1 MSYLAG
7 HRQERYMNN
16 LKEQIPRDILL
27 FRDFIRGSSDLYTFL
42 HNTISE
48 EMARHIMQGG
58 LIFENHLLNT
68 SDHVSGTD
76 LVELNYFRTIRK
88 YYGDYTVVIQ
98 MNARLVEDFSHR
110 LRQTKYHFSEALSKT
125 RPTYTKED
133 NPVYILPE
141 QFIRGFF
148 DHRKKKG
155 IENPRFDPFFFPLFF
170 EDNLQRL
177 QRQSGTGGQDA

>member
-1 MSYLAG
+1 MSG
-7 HRQERYMNN
+7 EKQHISEG
-16 LKEQIPRDILL
+16 ILL
-27 FRDFIRGSSDLYTFL
+27 FRDFIGESKDYYTFL
-42 HNTISE
+42 HNTDSE
-48 EMARHIMQGG
+48 EMALHIMREG

-76 LVELNYFRTIRK
+76 LVELNYFRMIRK
-88 YYGDYTVVIQ
+88 YYGDFTVVIQ

-155 IENPRFDPFFFPLFF
+155 TENPLFDPFFFPLFF

-177 QRQSGTGGQDA
+177 LNQSQTDRQDA